1 MFTDDLGSHSSIT
14 VILPLLPCS
23 SHLLVT
29 HRGSSRTVGIGCPCV
44 KAWGFPSV
52 GTPQSVSHCPIGRS
66 PVNSGLNEQLPTC
79 PHNFPPLSLG
89 SGSCGFLHVL
99 HPRFILGLIQS
110 VAALETSVSPSPGH
124 THILVVIKP
133 MAAGPKNTS
142 LCHLSHSPS
151 PSTLAPAF
159 SSQPSFLQP
168 LSWPGQSSGLPRIF
182 PSILCILSHLEQPSV
197 GLCLDLTLAKGSVDI
212 PAHTCS

>member
-1 MFTDDLGSHSSIT
+1 MFTDDLGSRSSIT

-29 HRGSSRTVGIGCPCV
+29 HRGSSRTVGIGCSCV
-44 KAWGFPSV
+44 KARGFPSV

-110 VAALETSVSPSPGH
+110 VAALETSVSPPTFWWSSSPWPQVQK
-124 THILVVIKP
+124 TH
-133 MAAGPKNTS
+133 
-142 LCHLSHSPS
+142 PS
-151 PSTLAPAF
+151 VTFPIVPPPA
-159 SSQPSFLQP
+159 L
-168 LSWPGQSSGLPRIF
+168 WP
-182 PSILCILSHLEQPSV
+182 QPSV
-197 GLCLDLTLAKGSVDI
+197 LSLLFSSLSHGQANPQGSQGSFLPSFVSSHTLNNLQWVSAWTSPLPKDL
-212 PAHTCS
+212 